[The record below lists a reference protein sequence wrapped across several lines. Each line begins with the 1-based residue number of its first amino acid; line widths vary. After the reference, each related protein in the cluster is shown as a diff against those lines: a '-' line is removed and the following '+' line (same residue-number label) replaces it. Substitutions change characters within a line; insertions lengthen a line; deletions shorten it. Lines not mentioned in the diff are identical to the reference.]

1 MGGGGFIGGLVD
13 TIANVATMGA
23 YGQHKAQKEAQKAQE
38 QAQAEALRVQQKA
51 LAQQEAAAKQ
61 QQEIQKQQIEM
72 TKQQQLQTE
81 RQNQAEKKAN
91 ATTAISNRVN
101 SKDYSSTDL
110 TRGNVSKAI
119 IGKDQ
124 LEELNDD
131 EEWY

>member
-13 TIANVATMGA
+13 TIANVSTMGA
-23 YGQHKAQKEAQKAQE
+23 YGQHKSQKEAQKAQE
-38 QAQAEALRVQQKA
+38 QAQAEALRVQQEA

-61 QQEIQKQQIEM
+61 QQEIQKQQLEM

-119 IGKDQ
+119 IGIAQ

-131 EEWY
+131 EDWY

>member
-38 QAQAEALRVQQKA
+38 QAQKQAAEIQRQQVE
-51 LAQQEAAAKQ
+51 AQKQATAQ
-61 QQEIQKQQIEM
+61 QQEIQKQQLEM

-119 IGKDQ
+119 IGKAQ

-131 EEWY
+131 EDWY

>member
-61 QQEIQKQQIEM
+61 QQEIQKQQLEM

-119 IGKDQ
+119 IGKEQ

-131 EEWY
+131 EDWY